1 MASADGRVLASETR
15 HSGGVNLAM
24 ETGSGPIYKKHNSFV
39 EIRHGHDNALAAVMI
54 RVAALRGRDDLAN
67 GLSDAHRKIL
77 AQVYKDLFD
86 PAGPERE
93 PRFSLAPNV
102 VQEIATYDDIVLPRY
117 LVHRY
122 RYEVFPQLK
131 VLDEYPPYLQIE
143 PASVCNFRCVFCFET
158 DPTFTAKSAGYMGQ
172 MSFELFRQIVDQAQ
186 GNVEFISLASRGEP
200 LLCKD
205 IIPML
210 SYTQGKFLNLKLN
223 TNASLLDEAK
233 CHAILSGGVKTVVFS
248 ADAAEEPL
256 YSKLRVNGNLA
267 TVLSNI
273 ERFQK
278 IRQTQYSSLP
288 VITRV
293 SGVQFS
299 DDQSLDSMQRVWGSL
314 VDQVA
319 FVQYNPW
326 ENVYSRSIT
335 DLGEPCSDLWRR
347 MFVWWDGKVNPCDVD
362 YKSTLSVGTFPGHT
376 LSAMWRSSGY
386 SSLRDA
392 HLTGRRD
399 GVGPCNRCAVV

>member
-1 MASADGRVLASETR
+1 MD
-15 HSGGVNLAM
+15 
-24 ETGSGPIYKKHNSFV
+24 TGNRPIYKKHNSFV
-39 EIRHGHDNALAAVMI
+39 EIRHRHDDALAEAMI
-54 RVAALRGRDDLAN
+54 RVAAVRGREDLAE
-67 GLSDAHRKIL
+67 GLSTAHRSVL
-77 AQVYKDLFD
+77 GQVYEDLFG
-86 PAGPERE
+86 PARPDNG

-102 VQEIATYDDIVLPRY
+102 VQEIATYDDAVLPRY

-122 RYEVFPQLK
+122 RYEVYPQK
-131 VLDEYPPYLQIE
+131 RILDEFPPYLQIE

-158 DPTFTAKSAGYMGQ
+158 DPTFTAKSQGYMGQ
-172 MSFELFRQIVDQAQ
+172 MAFDLFRQIIDQAQ
-186 GNVEFISLASRGEP
+186 GNVEFILLASRGEP

-210 SYTQGKFLNLKLN
+210 RYTEGKFLNLKLN

-256 YSKLRVNGNLA
+256 YSKLRVNGDLA
-267 TVLSNI
+267 SVLHNV
-273 ERFQK
+273 EQFQK
-278 IRQTQYSSLP
+278 IRQTQYPRVP

-326 ENVYSRSIT
+326 ENVYSRTIT
-335 DLGEPCSDLWRR
+335 DLVEPCSDLWRR
-347 MFVWWDGKVNPCDVD
+347 MFVWWDGKTNPCDVD
-362 YKSTLSVGTFPGHT
+362 YKSTLSVGTFPENT
-376 LSAMWRSSGY
+376 LSALWGSAGY
-386 SSLRDA
+386 SSLRDSHVNA
-392 HLTGRRD
+392 RRESIS
-399 GVGPCNRCAVV
+399 PCNRCAVI